1 MSNCV
6 CDITKSEKD
15 SVPRDCDGTVRVVC
29 TVTHSRDC
37 HLKRPCKKCYALF
50 EAGHVKQF
58 HIKLLSAYA
67 GLRRFS
73 PKWCILQS
81 VSFVCFLIS
90 LGGCVGS
97 IAQIVIDTYDY
108 TPFVTKY

>member
-37 HLKRPCKKCYALF
+37 HIKRPCRSAMHCL
-50 EAGHVKQF
+50 
-58 HIKLLSAYA
+58 KLVMS
-67 GLRRFS
+67 S
-73 PKWCILQS
+73 S
-81 VSFVCFLIS
+81 SIS
-90 LGGCVGS
+90 SC
-97 IAQIVIDTYDY
+97 
-108 TPFVTKY
+108 